1 MWDAARPAPCDA
13 AEPSDLAHPAPL
25 PIPPACARL
34 GPLGPGMRRP
44 SALHACQD
52 PPSIR
57 RRGGLLREPGLRWT
71 VHMAGMR
78 GRGAGKRTFC
88 AGRACQWL
96 PDPGAPLH
104 GGGEGRGRQTARR
117 GSSRARA
124 GIPVAQGI
132 LHRGWA
138 PGMGAIPAPRP
149 ALPPARHG
157 CSALRL
163 PQIPSWEPFH
173 ALRAA
178 MQNHA
183 ASCPRRA
190 YLGYHDRTKWD
201 NLPSMLSLEA

>member
-57 RRGGLLREPGLRWT
+57 RRGGLSREPGLRWT

-96 PDPGAPLH
+96 PDPGARPAWRW
-104 GGGEGRGRQTARR
+104 GGK
-117 GSSRARA
+117 RAPDGAQGLVKGAGGNTRRA
-124 GIPVAQGI
+124 GD
-132 LHRGWA
+132 L
-138 PGMGAIPAPRP
+138 APR
-149 ALPPARHG
+149 LGARHG
-157 CSALRL
+157 CDPCSAPCPAARAPRL
-163 PQIPSWEPFH
+163 QCPSVAANTLLGAVPCTAGRHAEPCR
-173 ALRAA
+173 L
-178 MQNHA
+178 
-183 ASCPRRA
+183 
-190 YLGYHDRTKWD
+190 
-201 NLPSMLSLEA
+201 LPAPCISWLP